1 MQLLPLLAW
10 ALLPG
15 KVVPE
20 PPTAGAAPSGRRCRC
35 GGSAP
40 AAPCVSTGCGA
51 VTGPGTVLGF
61 LGGSL
66 SVTCTYQPGQE
77 KLPKFWCTPRAVI
90 GTCSDDIVITSE
102 SEPEVRQGRF
112 SIRDNR
118 AQRVFTVT
126 VDGLSKEDEG
136 TFYCGVRTGILRY
149 DDSAAVRV
157 IMVSG
162 RTQTVSQ
169 GGIVQSTS
177 NPSTSQLLDV
187 VEHILTPA
195 IIVVLFLFAVAAG
208 VLVILSR
215 KKKATSMLHPA
226 LSGAAIE
233 MDRTRSMSCTGTE
246 GLIYVDINHDTSV
259 AESQYSNA
267 EAFRRLETPHVE
279 YIDVRQSAQPLEE
292 DREALYAKVQKPVPQ
307 QKQIYAKVPSAPRP
321 SEELYSTVG
330 GK

>member
-10 ALLPG
+10 ALLP
-15 KVVPE
+15 
-20 PPTAGAAPSGRRCRC
+20 
-35 GGSAP
+35 
-40 AAPCVSTGCGA
+40 GCGA

-90 GTCSDDIVITSE
+90 GTCGDDIVITSE

-118 AQRVFTVT
+118 TQRVFTVT

-162 RTQTVSQ
+162 ASSAS
-169 GGIVQSTS
+169 STCCFCS
-177 NPSTSQLLDV
+177 
-187 VEHILTPA
+187 A
-195 IIVVLFLFAVAAG
+195 
-208 VLVILSR
+208 SR
-215 KKKATSMLHPA
+215 CPWHWPWCV
-226 LSGAAIE
+226 G
-233 MDRTRSMSCTGTE
+233 
-246 GLIYVDINHDTSV
+246 
-259 AESQYSNA
+259 
-267 EAFRRLETPHVE
+267 
-279 YIDVRQSAQPLEE
+279 QP
-292 DREALYAKVQKPVPQ
+292 
-307 QKQIYAKVPSAPRP
+307 
-321 SEELYSTVG
+321 G
-330 GK
+330 